1 MKFTTLFFSFLA
13 VASATTL
20 GRPKTRPNAYPP
32 SEDKWYDPPSKDK
45 LEKRKNGEIIKA
57 RDVPNA
63 IAALGVAPLKLKK
76 AKQIMFK
83 STGAHGD
90 PTGAVTTVLV
100 PYSANYLKMVSYQFA
115 ENAAFEDCAPSYAM
129 QLGTGGVISDIL
141 SKAEVL
147 LINAALSK
155 GWVVTIP
162 DYEGYE
168 SAFGSRNMSG
178 HVVLDGIRATLDSHD
193 HTGAFPGADVALWGY
208 SGGGT
213 ATAAAV
219 EMHKDYAPEVNIVGA
234 AMGGVMPKLD
244 DVISLTNATENAGM
258 GVAVLRGMANVN
270 KDFRDKMIRWK
281 VKTKWA
287 KLFGESKRQCFVSN
301 HVMYANNYISEYFDD
316 WDEWMQKEWIKTI
329 FRVNSLGI
337 TAPKVPVLVYHSK
350 NDDVSP
356 IENTAELV
364 DHYCAGGTPSV
375 IFHTNTK
382 ADHMELGVLG
392 APRVL
397 KYLANLMD
405 GESMPNGCKEEVSE
419 RMSLDPQKEDD
430 TGELFVANLISDFG
444 STKTGPM
451 AKIY

>member
-1 MKFTTLFFSFLA
+1 MEFTALFFAILA
-13 VASATTL
+13 VANASTL
-20 GRPKTRPNAYPP
+20 GRTKTRPNAYPP
-32 SEDKWYDPPSKDK
+32 SEDKWYEPPDK
-45 LEKRKNGEIIKA
+45 AKLKKLKNGEIIKG
-57 RDVPNA
+57 RDVPNP

-83 STGAHGD
+83 STGAQD
-90 PTGAVTTVLV
+90 NPTGAVTTVLV
-100 PYSANYLKMVSYQFA
+100 PYSANHLKVVSYQFA
-115 ENAAFEDCAPSYAM
+115 ENAAFGDCAPSYAM

-168 SAFGSRNMSG
+168 SAFGSRNMTG
-178 HVVLDGIRATLDSHD
+178 HVVLDGIRATLDSHE

-219 EMHKDYAPEVNIVGA
+219 EMHKDYAPELTIVGA
-234 AMGGVMPKLD
+234 AMGGVMPKLE
-244 DVISLTNATENAGM
+244 DVISVTNGTENAGM
-258 GVAVLRGMANVN
+258 AVAVLRGMANVN
-270 KDFRDKMIRWK
+270 KDFRDKMIKWK
-281 VKTKWA
+281 VKSKWV
-287 KLFGESKRQCFVSN
+287 KLFGESKQQCFVAN
-301 HVMYANNYISEYFDD
+301 HVMYAHNYVPEYFDD
-316 WDEWMQKEWIKTI
+316 YDEWMQKEWIKTI
-329 FRVNSLGI
+329 FRDNSLGLA
-337 TAPKVPVLVYHSK
+337 APKVPLLVYHSEK
-350 NDDVSP
+350 DDVSP

-364 DHYCAGGTPSV
+364 DTYCASGSPSV
-375 IFHTNTK
+375 IFHKNTK
-382 ADHMELGVLG
+382 ADHMELGVIG

-397 KYLANLMD
+397 KYLTNLMD
-405 GESMPNGCKEEVSE
+405 GEAMPGGCTEEASE

-430 TGELFVANLISDFG
+430 TGELFGANLISDFG

-451 AKIY
+451 P